1 MKYVA
6 RASQKLLALE
16 ESISLSVASSPVS
29 DKVVAKVVVASCK
42 CLEAGFVNLLL
53 AMQRV
58 PPVTRP
64 ILQHQLI
71 SKAANGH
78 RVFIPQCRKLVFEY
92 CERSKSSTRTR
103 TWLLNS
109 VEEIAKQNPHV
120 EVVVKPRSFKEPIVR
135 GFYRACSSAML
146 WVLVHLFCSSER

>member
-1 MKYVA
+1 ME
-6 RASQKLLALE
+6 RGT
-16 ESISLSVASSPVS
+16 SV
-29 DKVVAKVVVASCK
+29 VVVASCEY
-42 CLEAGFVNLLL
+42 LEAGFFDLI
-53 AMQRV
+53 AMQRL

-71 SKAANGH
+71 SKATNGH
-78 RVFIPQCRKLVFEY
+78 RLFIPQCRKLVFEY

-109 VEEIAKQNPHV
+109 VEEIARQNPHV

-135 GFYRACSSAML
+135 GFYRACCSAISC
-146 WVLVHLFCSSER
+146 VLVHLFCSSERER

>member
-1 MKYVA
+1 
-6 RASQKLLALE
+6 
-16 ESISLSVASSPVS
+16 
-29 DKVVAKVVVASCK
+29 
-42 CLEAGFVNLLL
+42 
-53 AMQRV
+53 MQRI

-78 RVFIPQCRKLVFEY
+78 RIFIPQCRKLVFEY
-92 CERSKSSTRTR
+92 CERSKSSARTR

-120 EVVVKPRSFKEPIVR
+120 EVVVKPRCFKEPIVR
-135 GFYRACSSAML
+135 GFYCGYYSAKL
-146 WVLVHLFCSSER
+146 CELVHLLCSSEW

>member
-1 MKYVA
+1 MV
-6 RASQKLLALE
+6 
-16 ESISLSVASSPVS
+16 
-29 DKVVAKVVVASCK
+29 KVVVASCK

-92 CERSKSSTRTR
+92 CERSTSSTRTR

-135 GFYRACSSAML
+135 GFYRACCSAML
-146 WVLVHLFCSSER
+146 LWAPVHLFCSSER

>member
-1 MKYVA
+1 
-6 RASQKLLALE
+6 
-16 ESISLSVASSPVS
+16 
-29 DKVVAKVVVASCK
+29 
-42 CLEAGFVNLLL
+42 
-53 AMQRV
+53 MQRI

-78 RVFIPQCRKLVFEY
+78 RIFIPQCRKLVFEY
-92 CERSKSSTRTR
+92 CERSKSSARTR

-120 EVVVKPRSFKEPIVR
+120 EVVVKPRCFKEPIVR
-135 GFYRACSSAML
+135 GFYCGYCSAKL
-146 WVLVHLFCSSER
+146 CELVHLLCSSEW